1 MEKKALMAAFWRDA
15 TEQNAAGL
23 RRYFAE
29 DAIIRWHNTNELF
42 DLDEYIIANCEY
54 PGTWTGEIERLIE
67 ADADTVITVVRVH
80 DPEDD
85 VSVHATSFL
94 RFSDEKIVEM
104 DEYWGND
111 GQIPKWRQAKKIG
124 HQIK

>member
-29 DAIIRWHNTNELF
+29 DAVIRWHNTNELF
-42 DLDEYIIANCEY
+42 NLEEYIIANCEY